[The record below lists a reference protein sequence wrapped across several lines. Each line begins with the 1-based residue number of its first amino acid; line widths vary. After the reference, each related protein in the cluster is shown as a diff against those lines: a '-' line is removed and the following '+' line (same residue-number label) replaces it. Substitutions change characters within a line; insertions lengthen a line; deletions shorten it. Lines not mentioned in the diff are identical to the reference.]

1 MSTARSPSRSNC
13 TEPAAAE
20 DGVVRTGLQRELLF
34 GLVADDRDRP

>member
-1 MSTARSPSRSNC
+1 LPQQVANR